1 MALNDE
7 KAVFTALKTLAIEV
21 KNLPE
26 QRNEAPSD
34 PTIKAALMSAA
45 AGLTAQV
52 ENIMSAYTSNIDV
65 KLSRRELTISKATEN
80 VKTLRDNLSK
90 LAKETPHLAG
100 IIFISAEVFL
110 DGFPVLKMQQPKQ
123 QQSNKSLSNG
133 HDRSLGFRMK

>member
-7 KAVFTALKTLAIEV
+7 EAVFTALVTLANEV
-21 KNLPE
+21 KNLLE

-45 AGLTAQV
+45 AGLTAKV
-52 ENIMSAYTSNIDV
+52 KNIMSAYTSNIDV
-65 KLSRRELTISKATEN
+65 KLSRHELIISKATEN
-80 VKTLRDNLSK
+80 VKKLRDNLGK

-100 IIFISAEVFL
+100 IIFISAEAFL
-110 DGFPVLKMQQPKQ
+110 DGLPVLKMQQLK